1 MSESEEQRLQTVREA
16 VRDAVEKGESIQNAV
31 RDITLKALSEGKL
44 DKERIKAVADAVM
57 AGAGDAVAR
66 ESEQL
71 KEGLT
76 EAAAGLEEALIK
88 TADALRLAIE
98 EASGRMSEFSSTELK
113 RSLED
118 LDSLEEIFIG
128 TIQRT
133 ARGGTE
139 LVRTIAEDLATH
151 FRNSGTSIGEHV
163 ARNLEKLQN
172 RLREVGADTAEVSGE
187 MADRIGQLA
196 RGILAGLGEALL
208 TMAEGKKGDRS

>member
-151 FRNSGTSIGEHV
+151 LRNSGTSIGEHV